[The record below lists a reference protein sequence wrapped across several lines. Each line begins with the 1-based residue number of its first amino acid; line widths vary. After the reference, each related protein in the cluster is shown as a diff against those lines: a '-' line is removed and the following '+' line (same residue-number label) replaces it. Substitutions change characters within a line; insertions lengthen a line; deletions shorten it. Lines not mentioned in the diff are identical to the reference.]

1 MGSGV
6 DLGLSIGREKAT
18 SPSRGGIRQAGP
30 LAPQRLTGAR
40 PSRGMESPRAHF
52 DPEQVQCGEAFGGP
66 HGSSSLR
73 LMALDFWKSP
83 ATLYKELPAW
93 GSILTCTTSTFLLE
107 ALTSPPAAGGSSLA
121 PGPHLQPTHGFGTCF
136 IHTPTNGNSLG
147 ASPCPG

>member
-18 SPSRGGIRQAGP
+18 SPSRGGIGQAGP

-40 PSRGMESPRAHF
+40 SSRGMESPRAHF
-52 DPEQVQCGEAFGGP
+52 DPEQAQCSEAFGGP

-93 GSILTCTTSTFLLE
+93 GSILTCTTSTFLVE
-107 ALTSPPAAGGSSLA
+107 ALTSPPALGTA
-121 PGPHLQPTHGFGTCF
+121 HLPQALT
-136 IHTPTNGNSLG
+136 
-147 ASPCPG
+147 